1 MAEVLDIKKTRF
13 SCLTKEQ
20 QNIFNSWNLKQRK
33 YAVFRSQGYDKANSY
48 RMAGYNCS
56 KQAGQNGYKLEHQG
70 CPRMTEIIEA
80 MSGQRR
86 RFDTLIEGTEISKKI
101 DKKADE
107 ELKPEDI
114 AFLTTVP
121 EDALLVE
128 NEPLEVDRLSP
139 EQCRNI
145 QFFRS
150 IANGSIK
157 NITVTRT
164 YDAQGKLTGKKVVEE
179 SNVETRIK
187 AQKEVMRMV
196 GLNDVI
202 ELGKVEA
209 NNINIMIVDA
219 SKREELNDS
228 RNKVDIPLDNVKEID
243 GEIAIVKE
251 VEEKS

>member
-1 MAEVLDIKKTRF
+1 MADIDIKKTRF

-20 QNIFNSWNLKQRK
+20 QNIFNSWNVKQRR
-33 YAVFRSQGYDKANSY
+33 YAVFRSQGYDKANAY
-48 RMAGYNCS
+48 RMAGYNGT
-56 KQAGQNGYKLEHQG
+56 KQASQNGYKLENIG
-70 CPRMTEIIEA
+70 CPGMIQIIEA

-86 RFDTLIEGTEISKKI
+86 KFDVLVEKSDISKEI

-121 EDALLVE
+121 EDSLLVE
-128 NEPLEVDRLSP
+128 ADPLNVNKLSP

-157 NITVTRT
+157 NVTVTRR
-164 YDAQGKLTGKKVVEE
+164 YDPNGKLLEKKVVEE

-196 GLNDVI
+196 GLSDVI

-219 SKREELNDS
+219 SKRNELEDS
-228 RNKVDIPLDNVKEID
+228 RNKVDIPLDKVKEID
-243 GEIAIVKE
+243 G
-251 VEEKS
+251 